1 MLQITHSFRFGDNLL
16 PAHMVYTP
24 NLFLMYQG
32 ILTGYILKVY
42 TDFADVENKI
52 FVLGRGG
59 RGVCVKG

>member
-1 MLQITHSFRFGDNLL
+1 
-16 PAHMVYTP
+16 MVYTP

-59 RGVCVKG
+59 RVYV